1 MNAALQSKISPL
13 VLIISTVVSSLAG
26 FLFGYDNIVISGAIG
41 YLARYYQL
49 NSIEVGWAAG
59 CALMGCILGAA
70 AAGSVADRF
79 GLKRA
84 LYICAACFAV
94 SSLGVW
100 AAGSFPQYVVWRIVG
115 GIGIGAASIVAP
127 MYIAEIAP
135 ARLRGRLVVFY
146 QLGIVL
152 GILAAVWANML
163 IASAGSDAWN
173 LQHGW
178 RLMFALGALPAILFT
193 IAIAFAQESPRWLM
207 KTGQKSQAL
216 QVLSAING
224 SAVAHTETAAV
235 QSALSEEEGRI
246 SELFTGPFRKPLFI
260 GFVLAAFSQ
269 ASGITSVFSFLPEVF
284 RSAGQGSSDAFFQ
297 SVLVGIVNVVFTV
310 IAIWLVDRAGRR
322 SLILGGTVLQTM
334 ALASVGLL
342 GFTPGHGFAILI
354 GIMAFVSG
362 HAVGNGAVCWVI
374 ISEIFP
380 NKVRGVAMSIATLA
394 LWLTA
399 YLANQFFPVMQSR
412 LGFTG
417 TFFFFAIMAFLNFI
431 FVFSVVPET
440 KGYALEE
447 ITHMWSKGDRR

>member
-1 MNAALQSKISPL
+1 
-13 VLIISTVVSSLAG
+13 
-26 FLFGYDNIVISGAIG
+26 
-41 YLARYYQL
+41 
-49 NSIEVGWAAG
+49 
-59 CALMGCILGAA
+59 
-70 AAGSVADRF
+70 
-79 GLKRA
+79 
-84 LYICAACFAV
+84 
-94 SSLGVW
+94 
-100 AAGSFPQYVVWRIVG
+100 
-115 GIGIGAASIVAP
+115 
-127 MYIAEIAP
+127 
-135 ARLRGRLVVFY
+135 
-146 QLGIVL
+146 
-152 GILAAVWANML
+152 
-163 IASAGSDAWN
+163 
-173 LQHGW
+173 
-178 RLMFALGALPAILFT
+178 MFALGALPAILFT
-193 IAIAFAQESPRWLM
+193 IAISFSKESPRWLM
-207 KTGQKSQAL
+207 KTGQKNQAL

-224 SAVAHTETAAV
+224 SAVAHTEIAAV

-246 SELFTGPFRKPLFI
+246 SELFTGPFRRPLFI

-297 SVLVGIVNVVFTV
+297 S
-310 IAIWLVDRAGRR
+310 GRR

-417 TFFFFAIMAFLNFI
+417 TFFFFATMAFLNFI

-447 ITHMWSKGDRR
+447 ITRMWAKGARR